1 MRFTSTPHARPQLF
15 LRTRGV
21 LKIPPNLDESMRV
34 GGSMKSS
41 PKRHNEFFQ

>member
-1 MRFTSTPHARPQLF
+1 MRFTATSHAPPQLF

-21 LKIPPNLDESMRV
+21 LKIPPNLDESMRA

-41 PKRHNEFFQ
+41 PQRHNEFFQ